1 MQALLRALTPRNPFY
16 QAKLE
21 AADVPNRIGH
31 LGDFFDFF
39 PFTTKE
45 ELAADQAA
53 HPPYGSNLTFPLDR
67 YTRCHQTSG
76 TSGRP
81 LRWLDTPESWQGMLE
96 NWLIIFQAAGITAS
110 ETAFF
115 AFSFGPFIGFWLA
128 FEAAQRIGLRCIA
141 GGGMSSIARLQ
152 NIFDHGATV
161 LFCTPTYALHL
172 VEVAKANG
180 FDLKNS
186 PVRTLVVAGEPGGS
200 IPAIRQR
207 ILDSWGNAR
216 IIDHHGMTEVG
227 PVSFECPVRPQV
239 LHVIESAYIP
249 EILDPAT
256 GKAAEAGQPGELVLT
271 TLQRLGSPLIR
282 YRTGDRVRA
291 ALDDVCSC
299 GRSDLALEGGILG
312 RTDDMVIVR
321 GVNLYPEAVDAIVRA
336 EPGVAEYQVRLPQ
349 SDGLQEIVLD
359 LEPLPDASADELVRR
374 VGAALESA
382 ISLRIP
388 VRAVPPGALP
398 RFEMKARRWI
408 RS

>member
-1 MQALLRALTPRNPFY
+1 MQALLRALTPANSFY
-16 QAKLE
+16 EAKFE
-21 AADVPNRIGH
+21 AAEVPNRVSH
-31 LGDFFDFF
+31 LGDLFDHF

-53 HPPYGSNLTFPLDR
+53 HPPYGSNLTYPLEH

-76 TSGRP
+76 TSGPP
-81 LRWLDTPESWQGMLE
+81 LRWLDTAESWQAMLE
-96 NWLIIFQAAGITAS
+96 NWLIIFRAAGLTAS

-141 GGGMSSIARLQ
+141 GGGMSSVARLQ

-172 VEVAKANG
+172 VEVARANG
-180 FDLKNS
+180 FDLKKS
-186 PVRTLVVAGEPGGS
+186 PVRTLIVAGEPGGS

-207 ILDSWGNAR
+207 ILDSWGEAR

-249 EILDPAT
+249 EIIDPST
-256 GKAAEAGQPGELVLT
+256 GQAVEPGQPGELVLT
-271 TLQRLGSPLIR
+271 TLNRLGSPLIR
-282 YRTGDRVRA
+282 YRTGDRVQA
-291 ALDDVCSC
+291 ALDDVCTC

-321 GVNLYPEAVDAIVRA
+321 GVNIYPEAIDAIVRA

-349 SDGLQEIVLD
+349 SDGLQAIVLD
-359 LEPLPDASADELVRR
+359 LEPLPDANADDLVRR
-374 VGAALESA
+374 IGAALESA

-388 VRAVPPGALP
+388 VCAVAPGSLP
-398 RFEMKARRWI
+398 RFEMKARRWL